1 MRAHLLESPDQ
12 QPEVPLDEQEQQPEV
27 PLNRRER
34 RAAARG
40 GTIPTGRIAGKA
52 GSKLPPPPVRH
63 RDYAARKRG

>member
-1 MRAHLLESPDQ
+1 MRAHVLEPQDQ
-12 QPEVPLDEQEQQPEV
+12 QPEA

-40 GTIPTGRIAGKA
+40 GVVPNERIPVKGGP
-52 GSKLPPPPVRH
+52 KLPPPPVRH